1 MIFKREKEIVANIA
15 TAVTGYRVTPEL
27 LESRTRKKEVVNTRQ
42 VLMYIMWQNKITL
55 STIGAAFRKDHATVI
70 HARKTVMRDLEM
82 GYNPTTSIYE
92 KSKARVDESILT
104 GTEEE
109 TKRFLTL
116 AEQLEVTKKRA
127 KFREQQAVKDAERVV
142 SYALEMMERGNA
154 QGWARHRLKLKVAE
168 VFPEMGVRL

>member
-42 VLMYIMWQNKITL
+42 VLAYIMWKHKITL
-55 STIGAAFRKDHATVI
+55 TTIGSAFNQNHATII
-70 HARKTVMRDLEM
+70 HARKTVIRDLEM
-82 GYNPTTSIYE
+82 GYNPTTLIYNAAKEKVTASIMANIEYE
-92 KSKARVDESILT
+92 ARQN
-104 GTEEE
+104 
-109 TKRFLTL
+109 LTL
-116 AEQLEVTKKRA
+116 QEQLEVTKKRA
-127 KFREQQAVKDAERVV
+127 KFREKQAIEDAERVV
-142 SYALEMMERGNA
+142 QYALEMMERGNA